1 VRHSGQGQ
9 PGAKGQIM
17 TKDTVENGVV
27 VSIEYTLHVD
37 GELLDSSE
45 GQGPLQFL
53 AGYGNIVPGLENEMM
68 GMKIGDSK
76 DVIVQPVDG
85 YGEFDEQA
93 FMQAPRR
100 DFPKDMPIEVDA
112 ELNVRDNEGNSK
124 YARIESVDGDLVT
137 LNFNHPLAGDELHF
151 HVKVVDLREPTAE
164 ELDHGHVHESGHHH

>member
-1 VRHSGQGQ
+1 MS
-9 PGAKGQIM
+9 
-17 TKDTVENGVV
+17 KDTVENGVV

-68 GMKIGDSK
+68 GMKIGDTR
-76 DVIVQPVDG
+76 DVIVQPADG

-93 FMQAPRR
+93 LMQVPRR
-100 DFPKDMPIEVDA
+100 DFPTDMPIEVDT

-124 YARIESVDGDLVT
+124 YARIESIDGDLVT

-151 HVKVVDLREPTAE
+151 HVKVVALREPIAE
-164 ELDHGHVHESGHHH
+164 ELDHGHVHEAGHHH

>member
-1 VRHSGQGQ
+1 
-9 PGAKGQIM
+9 M
-17 TKDTVENGVV
+17 DKDTVENGVV

-45 GQGPLQFL
+45 EQGPLQFL
-53 AGYGNIVPGLENEMM
+53 AGYGNIVPGLENEMI

-76 DVIVQPVDG
+76 DVVVQPAEG

-93 FMQAPRR
+93 LMQVPRR
-100 DFPKDMPIEVDA
+100 DFPTDMPIEVDT

-124 YARIESVDGDLVT
+124 YARIESIDGEMVT

-151 HVKVVDLREPTAE
+151 HVKVIGLREPTTE